1 MDTFGALTKPELKA
15 FLVAHDN
22 ELMRM
27 KDILNKGNVK
37 EAKYH
42 GMVNTI
48 MMAYNCRMKPNL
60 VEGKRKQPSVAKDL
74 ARFADDYED
83 EPDTNNI
90 TVSTIRLGE
99 VDRIQPSELL
109 GCSMWRANTV
119 RLFKLNERDNEM
131 HVDPAADVTN
141 DLKI

>member
-1 MDTFGALTKPELKA
+1 
-15 FLVAHDN
+15 
-22 ELMRM
+22 M
-27 KDILNKGNVK
+27 KDIPNKGNVN
-37 EAKYH
+37 EAKDH
-42 GMVNTI
+42 GVVNAI
-48 MMAYNCRMKPNL
+48 IMAYNCRLKPNL
-60 VEGKRKQPSVAKDL
+60 VERKQPNTAEDL
-74 ARFADDYED
+74 ARFVDDYEG

-109 GCSMWRANTV
+109 GCSMWRTNAV

-141 DLKI
+141 DLKV